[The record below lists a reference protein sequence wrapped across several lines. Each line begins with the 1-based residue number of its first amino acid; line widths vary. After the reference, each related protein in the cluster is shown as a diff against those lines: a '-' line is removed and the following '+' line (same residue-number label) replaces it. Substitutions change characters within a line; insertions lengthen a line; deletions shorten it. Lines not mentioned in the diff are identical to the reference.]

1 MVPWKWILVAAAD
14 MAPLHALLVLVAG
27 VAFAVALSFAERVM
41 FMPAM
46 LAGVGGVRFAGRLF
60 WK

>member
-1 MVPWKWILVAAAD
+1 MVPWKWMLVAAAD
-14 MAPLHALLVLVAG
+14 MEPLQALLVLVAG
-27 VAFAVALSFAERVM
+27 VSFEERVM

-46 LAGVGGVRFAGRLF
+46 SVGGVRLAGRLF